1 MPDCTLPLRSSRP
14 IQSEVINQI
23 SMRPN
28 QRWARF
34 PTRLMR
40 QEEMGGSP
48 SQELPERSAALLV
61 QPWPLYAHG
70 GAESLHCFIHSQTT
84 HILYI
89 IHTALRIKT
98 HTFIPLSAH
107 PNYSTPHA
115 HQSPFLQPT
124 HIKHTLTSITTYKT
138 KLTHQFK
145 VKKNDG
151 A

>member
-48 SQELPERSAALLV
+48 SQELPERSAAIFV

-70 GAESLHCFIHSQTT
+70 GAESLHCFITFTNCTHPLHNSHSIT
-84 HILYI
+84 HQNTY
-89 IHTALRIKT
+89 IHTTLCTSKLFYSSRTSISIPST
-98 HTFIPLSAH
+98 HTHQTHSNI
-107 PNYSTPHA
+107 NYN
-115 HQSPFLQPT
+115 LQNQT
-124 HIKHTLTSITTYKT
+124 HTSI
-138 KLTHQFK
+138 QSEEE
-145 VKKNDG
+145 
-151 A
+151 